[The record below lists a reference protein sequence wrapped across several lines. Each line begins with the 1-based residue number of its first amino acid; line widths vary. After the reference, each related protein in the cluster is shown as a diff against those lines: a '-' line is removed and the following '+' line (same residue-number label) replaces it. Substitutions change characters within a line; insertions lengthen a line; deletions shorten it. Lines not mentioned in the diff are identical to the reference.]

1 MLKKNSICNS
11 DIGPIKKKKKLL
23 VNERLEICS
32 LLLDQFNSV
41 FTSPITNMIVC
52 DPVSFFSCQSL
63 NPDECLTDIEI
74 TEQIII
80 DSIHELPSTSAAGP
94 DGVPSYLLLKCADQL
109 ATALKLMFSQSLTH
123 VCFIPSSFKR
133 AAITLVFK
141 SGTKTSPSNYRPI
154 SLTSTIIKVFEQII
168 RKQVVAFM
176 NRQGHLNNTHHGFR
190 SGRSC
195 LSALLD
201 VFDDLMHMLS
211 SDTTVDMIYLDFLK
225 AFDKVDHGVLLH
237 KLKDLGITGK
247 FGIWCF

>member
-1 MLKKNSICNS
+1 M
-11 DIGPIKKKKKLL
+11 G
-23 VNERLEICS
+23 
-32 LLLDQFNSV
+32 
-41 FTSPITNMIVC
+41 
-52 DPVSFFSCQSL
+52 FFSL
-63 NPDECLTDIEI
+63 GVLKYVVCLCRGCDGCCVVEI

-80 DSIHELPSTSAAGP
+80 DSIQERSSTSAAGP
-94 DGVPSYLLLKCADQL
+94 DGVPSSLLLKCAAEL
-109 ATALKLMFSQSLTH
+109 APALKVMFSQSLTH
-123 VCFIPSSFKR
+123 GFIPPSLKR
-133 AAITLVFK
+133 AAITPVFK

-154 SLTSTIIKVFEQII
+154 SLTSTIIKVFERII

-176 NRQGHLNNTHHGFR
+176 NRQGHLNNTQHGFR

-211 SDTTVDMIYLDFLK
+211 NTTVDMIYLDFSK

-247 FGIWCF
+247 LGIWFFQFLTNRTHYVRIPGGISKDSPVLSGVPQGTVLGPLLFLTI